1 MSGTV
6 HQYSTVQLVTY
17 NVSPVLGSLSAFT
30 AIKQLT
36 SLKYTHIL
44 GIMESFI
51 CLEEIYEV
59 DFVTQRIDIEANVD
73 EVLVKDRRVIDN
85 MLSLE
90 KSYSVVDYCERL
102 QTEIAPHMRKIV
114 TDWML
119 EVCQDQQ
126 SQPEVFF
133 LAVNYLD
140 RFLSSVN
147 IKKNQFQ
154 LLASVCILLASK
166 FSQVVPITTDQ
177 LIIYSDNSITKD
189 ELKNWE
195 LFVLEI
201 LGWELSTSTAHSFLD
216 HFCNSE
222 DMKQCNT
229 NVIRRQAETIAALA
243 ATEYKFITTKQSIVA
258 AAALAAA
265 VQQTVEDQ
273 AVIENVVKQAAVM
286 IKCLPSEILFYQQHV
301 AEFSSNLPK
310 MNLPTKEYN
319 QEYNFPDTKTLHST
333 ETSILPITPTDSYRV
348 FEVMAA

>member
-1 MSGTV
+1 MEALFCDEHMSHV
-6 HQYSTVQLVTY
+6 
-17 NVSPVLGSLSAFT
+17 
-30 AIKQLT
+30 
-36 SLKYTHIL
+36 
-44 GIMESFI
+44 
-51 CLEEIYEV
+51 
-59 DFVTQRIDIEANVD
+59 IDIPAVSKNIDVEPMVD
-73 EVLVKDRRVIDN
+73 TVLVKDRRVVDN
-85 MLSLE
+85 MLSVE
-90 KSYSVVDYCERL
+90 KNFSVVDYCERI

-126 SQPEVFF
+126 CQPEVFF

-140 RFLSSVN
+140 RFLSLVN

-166 FSQVVPITTDQ
+166 FSQVVPITSEQ
-177 LIIYSDNSITKD
+177 LVVYSDHSVSV
-189 ELKNWE
+189 EQLRMWE
-195 LFVLEI
+195 LEVLNVLQWEI
-201 LGWELSTSTAHSFLD
+201 SASTAHSFLD

-222 DMKQCNT
+222 DMKNCN

-273 AVIENVVKQAAVM
+273 AVIENVVKQAAAM

-310 MNLPTKEYN
+310 MNLPTKENN

>member
-1 MSGTV
+1 MGTG
-6 HQYSTVQLVTY
+6 LVR
-17 NVSPVLGSLSAFT
+17 S
-30 AIKQLT
+30 
-36 SLKYTHIL
+36 
-44 GIMESFI
+44 
-51 CLEEIYEV
+51 C
-59 DFVTQRIDIEANVD
+59 IDT
-73 EVLVKDRRVIDN
+73 VLVKDRRVLDN

-90 KSYSVVDYCERL
+90 KSYPVVDYCERL

-166 FSQVVPITTDQ
+166 FSQVVPITSEQLVVYTDHSVSVEQ
-177 LIIYSDNSITKD
+177 LRM
-189 ELKNWE
+189 WE
-195 LFVLEI
+195 LEVLNVLQWEI
-201 LGWELSTSTAHSFLD
+201 SASTAHSFLD

-222 DMKQCNT
+222 DMKQCNN

-273 AVIENVVKQAAVM
+273 AVIENVVKQAAAM

>member
-1 MSGTV
+1 MEALFCDENMSHV
-6 HQYSTVQLVTY
+6 
-17 NVSPVLGSLSAFT
+17 
-30 AIKQLT
+30 
-36 SLKYTHIL
+36 
-44 GIMESFI
+44 
-51 CLEEIYEV
+51 
-59 DFVTQRIDIEANVD
+59 IDIPAVNKNIDVEPMVD
-73 EVLVKDRRVIDN
+73 EVLVKDRRVVDN

-90 KSYSVVDYCERL
+90 KSYPVVDYCERL

-166 FSQVVPITTDQ
+166 FSQVVPLTTDQ

-222 DMKQCNT
+222 DMKQCNN

-265 VQQTVEDQ
+265 VQQTEKDQ
-273 AVIENVVKQAAVM
+273 RKTETLIQNLSELVYSS
-286 IKCLPSEILFYQQHV
+286 PSEILFFMKHLTVTDQLDDEDDDVSDAESGYSSDTGSHSDIKISETKNHSCSLSTPKDCYLV
-301 AEFSSNLPK
+301 AN
-310 MNLPTKEYN
+310 
-319 QEYNFPDTKTLHST
+319 
-333 ETSILPITPTDSYRV
+333 
-348 FEVMAA
+348 EVC

>member
-1 MSGTV
+1 MEALFCDENMSHV
-6 HQYSTVQLVTY
+6 
-17 NVSPVLGSLSAFT
+17 
-30 AIKQLT
+30 
-36 SLKYTHIL
+36 
-44 GIMESFI
+44 
-51 CLEEIYEV
+51 
-59 DFVTQRIDIEANVD
+59 IDIPAVSKNIDVEPMVD
-73 EVLVKDRRVIDN
+73 KVLVKDRRVLDN
-85 MLSLE
+85 MLSVE
-90 KSYSVVDYCERL
+90 KNYSVVDYCERI

-126 SQPEVFF
+126 CQPEVFF

-140 RFLSSVN
+140 RFLSLVN

-222 DMKQCNT
+222 DMKDCN

-265 VQQTVEDQ
+265 VQQTEKNQ
-273 AVIENVVKQAAVM
+273 RKTENLIQNLSDL
-286 IKCLPSEILFYQQHV
+286 IHSSPSEILFFMQHLAPV
-301 AEFSSNLPK
+301 DQLDDEDDEDVSDAESGYSSDSGCHSDIKISENKNNSCSLSTPK
-310 MNLPTKEYN
+310 DCYLVSN
-319 QEYNFPDTKTLHST
+319 
-333 ETSILPITPTDSYRV
+333 
-348 FEVMAA
+348 EVC